1 MAVAAAELVTLEREA
16 RSSKLQ
22 VVYQLTHSSKNLEQQ
37 STSFGGGTPVVITQ
51 PEITDPTPIPAIVPS
66 APAPVPPLTLPNLD
80 DTSPLNLPL
89 LFEDAANDRQQPD
102 IPDNQ
107 DNVFIDIVD
116 DLDMSEERT
125 VMPSAFQGRSE
136 DNGYVIL
143 HLHFYRASAH

>member
-1 MAVAAAELVTLEREA
+1 M
-16 RSSKLQ
+16 
-22 VVYQLTHSSKNLEQQ
+22 
-37 STSFGGGTPVVITQ
+37 VITQ

-125 VMPSAFQGRSE
+125 VMPSAFQGGQRIM
-136 DNGYVIL
+136 VM
-143 HLHFYRASAH
+143 